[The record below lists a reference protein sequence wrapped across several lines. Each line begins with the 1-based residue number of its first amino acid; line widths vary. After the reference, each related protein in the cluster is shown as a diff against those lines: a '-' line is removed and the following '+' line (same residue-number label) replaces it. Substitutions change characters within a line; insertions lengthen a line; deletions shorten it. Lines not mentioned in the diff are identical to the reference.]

1 MFGRFAKKSIK
12 RHKPCQTTGAQ
23 RYTVGMTKAPIF
35 PLSSCI
41 LALAMSVTPVFVA
54 AQEPPKPTPSDQATF
69 DVIGIAAQTNNAT
82 EANAD
87 GQIPKLWQRLF
98 MEGVLNRIPDRSDE
112 SIIAVYTKYATD
124 ENGDYTYI
132 VGGKVPAGTK
142 APEGMVA
149 VKVPAG
155 KYLEFVSAK
164 GPGQEVLP
172 VIWTQIYRYFQGP
185 GAPKRA
191 FKTDFERYDGPFDPN
206 AMQAHIFIGVK

>member
-1 MFGRFAKKSIK
+1 
-12 RHKPCQTTGAQ
+12 
-23 RYTVGMTKAPIF
+23 MTKAPFF
-35 PLSSCI
+35 PLSFCI
-41 LALAMSVTPVFVA
+41 LALAMFVAPVFTA
-54 AQEPPKPTPSDQATF
+54 AQEASKPTPSDQLAF
-69 DVIGIAAQTNNAT
+69 DMIGIAAQTNNSI

-87 GQIPKLWQRLF
+87 GHIPKLWQRLF

-132 VGGKVPAGTK
+132 LGAKVAPGSK

-155 KYLEFVSAK
+155 KYLEFVSPK
-164 GPGQEVLP
+164 GTGQEVLP
-172 VIWTQIYRYFQGP
+172 VIWTQIYGYFSGP

-206 AMQAHIFIGVK
+206 AMQAHIYIGVK

>member
-1 MFGRFAKKSIK
+1 MKKS
-12 RHKPCQTTGAQ
+12 
-23 RYTVGMTKAPIF
+23 PIF
-35 PLSSCI
+35 PLWFGI
-41 LALAMSVTPVFVA
+41 VLLALFVTPFLLA
-54 AQEPPKPTPSDQATF
+54 AQEAPKPTPSDHAAF
-69 DVIGIAAQTNNAT
+69 DVIGIAVQTNNAT

-98 MEGVLNRIPDRSDE
+98 MEGVLNRIPDRTDE
-112 SIIAVYTKYATD
+112 SILAVYTKYATD
-124 ENGDYTYI
+124 QNGDYTY
-132 VGGKVPAGTK
+132 VLGAKVEPGTK

-172 VIWTQIYRYFQGP
+172 VVWTQIYGYFQGP